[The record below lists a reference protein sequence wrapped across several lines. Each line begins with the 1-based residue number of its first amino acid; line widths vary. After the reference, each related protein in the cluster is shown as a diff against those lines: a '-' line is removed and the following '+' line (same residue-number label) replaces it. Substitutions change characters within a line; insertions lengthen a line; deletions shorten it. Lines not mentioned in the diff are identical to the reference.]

1 MTAELDLTLI
11 QFLIALFIGLGSVG
25 IFAWAVLNGMFRDV
39 EQTKMRAY
47 RAEVPE
53 DDQGDDRYGLTR
65 KE

>member
-11 QFLIALFIGLGSVG
+11 QFLIALLIGLGSVG

-47 RAEVPE
+47 RAEVAE
-53 DDQGDDRYGLTR
+53 DDEGDDRYGLTR